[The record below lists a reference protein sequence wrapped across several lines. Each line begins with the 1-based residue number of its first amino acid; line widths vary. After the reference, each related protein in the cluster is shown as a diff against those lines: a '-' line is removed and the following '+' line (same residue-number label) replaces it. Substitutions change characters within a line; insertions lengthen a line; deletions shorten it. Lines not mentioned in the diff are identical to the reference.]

1 LQSVQVGNIEI
12 GGGRLVLVAGPCVIE
27 SEAHARLM
35 AERLKTVAAAAD
47 IDLIFKASF
56 DKANRSSISSYRG
69 PGLEEGLRILTA
81 IKRDF
86 DLPVTSDIH
95 ETWQAQAAGAVLD
108 VIQIPAFLCRQTD
121 LLVAAARTGKP
132 VTVKKGQFLAAWD
145 MGNVVEKLRQ
155 AGNDRII
162 LAERGAS
169 FGYNNLVCDLRS
181 LGLMRNLG
189 CPVMLD
195 VTHSLQLPGG
205 QGTSSGGM
213 REFIAPL
220 ARAGVAFGVDALF
233 MEVHD
238 RPAEAL
244 SDAANS
250 FDLAELPA
258 LLEQLK
264 RIHAVVQHG

>member
-1 LQSVQVGNIEI
+1 
-12 GGGRLVLVAGPCVIE
+12 
-27 SEAHARLM
+27 M
-35 AERLKTVAAAAD
+35 
-47 IDLIFKASF
+47 
-56 DKANRSSISSYRG
+56 
-69 PGLEEGLRILTA
+69 
-81 IKRDF
+81 
-86 DLPVTSDIH
+86 
-95 ETWQAQAAGAVLD
+95 LD

-145 MGNVVEKLRQ
+145 MGNVVDKLRQ

-169 FGYNNLVCDLRS
+169 FGYNNLICDLRS

>member
-1 LQSVQVGNIEI
+1 MQSVQIGNIEI

-35 AERLKTVAAAAD
+35 AESLKSVAAEAGVD
-47 IDLIFKASF
+47 FIFKASF

-69 PGLEEGLRILTA
+69 PGIEEGLRIMAA
-81 IKRDF
+81 IKRDY

-95 ETWQAQAAGAVLD
+95 EAWQAEPAGNVLD

-132 VTVKKGQFLAAWD
+132 VTVKKGQFLAPWD
-145 MGNVVEKLRQ
+145 MSNVVEKLKQ
-155 AGNDRII
+155 AGNDQII

-181 LGLMRNLG
+181 LGLMRALG

-205 QGTSSGGM
+205 QGSSSGGM
-213 REFIAPL
+213 REFIVPL

-238 RPAEAL
+238 KPAEAL

-258 LLEQLK
+258 LLKQLK
-264 RIHAVVQHG
+264 TIHTAVNNG